1 MYKTSCNVLLAVT
14 HAKQIALTSC
24 KINNAN
30 VLLITS
36 SFHTR
41 KTMDPG
47 SLRNPSRLGM
57 LSRFICVQSICLWW
71 KIKISLAKRRATRS
85 MIFWIIVVE
94 GFLSW
99 CSNVCWM
106 RYVDIKDCCTNLSR
120 INKSFL
126 PDVQRQ
132 EGPFTCWNYYYYYS
146 VIYRKKVEYIKICYN
161 MLKRS
166 VVSWGD
172 DRQKG

>member
-1 MYKTSCNVLLAVT
+1 MCKTSWNILSAVT
-14 HAKQIALTSC
+14 HPKKIAWTSC
-24 KINNAN
+24 KINNTN
-30 VLLITS
+30 VLLFTS

-41 KTMDPG
+41 KTMDSG

-71 KIKISLAKRRATRS
+71 KIKFSLAKRRATRS

-106 RYVDIKDCCTNLSR
+106 RYVDIKDCCTNQQVLFAWCTETR
-120 INKSFL
+120 GTFYVLNLLIGHTTGEHESFK
-126 PDVQRQ
+126 
-132 EGPFTCWNYYYYYS
+132 
-146 VIYRKKVEYIKICYN
+146 IY
-161 MLKRS
+161 
-166 VVSWGD
+166 
-172 DRQKG
+172 